1 MNIED
6 IIQEFHLDINPYI
19 SIPSKPEPK
28 EKFNLYFWWRRF
40 PTHKNLPIT
49 TRALDKF
56 KNGDFDYSPYW
67 AQMTYERKWF
77 AEEILA
83 IRQNE
88 SLSDGM
94 RINQEEEA
102 RRSFRNRMKKLQE
115 DATLDEEFRM
125 KNLKDSLRR
134 DYGGTQEIVNKYIDE
149 CEGTIDEII
158 NRYPVYLKD
167 PRNYK
172 NIPNLDTFFKIQE
185 ELPY

>member
-1 MNIED
+1 MTLEY
-6 IIQEFHLDINPYI
+6 IIQEFSLDINPYI
-19 SIPSKPEPK
+19 PIPSKPEPK

-40 PTHKNLPIT
+40 PTHKDLSIT
-49 TRALDKF
+49 SRALDKF

-67 AQMTYERKWF
+67 AQMNYEKQWF
-77 AEEILA
+77 AEEMLS
-83 IRQNE
+83 IRQND

-94 RINQEEEA
+94 RSHQEEA
-102 RRSFRNRMKKLQE
+102 AYYTFRGRMKKLLE
-115 DATLDEEFRM
+115 DAIADENYRM

-134 DYGGTQEIVNKYIDE
+134 DYGGTQEIVNRYIEE

-172 NIPNLDTFFKIQE
+172 NVPNLETFFKIQD